1 MLLFPLLILLLLLFF
16 RSPYSQLSN
25 LLFGY
30 INYKKFAL
38 RAQVTSCFI
47 KNYHSRKPSHFFHNW
62 EGPRLEKCYILAHN
76 SLDTNIIQEPNLG
89 HALGRRG
96 CSFSLTFQA
105 LQLLTSISTDELHP
119 GDKGLN
125 PGSSNPAI
133 KSPGKNNVLEMQ
145 NDTDVEK
152 KEIVPHLKLETMYGQ
167 MENKQIQIPTS
178 HHVFYIDISSINWL
192 KTCASKIKL

>member
-1 MLLFPLLILLLLLFF
+1 MGKKLRLHFHCASIALPSIVKADKPQTRAPLWLITHKIH
-16 RSPYSQLSN
+16 RY
-25 LLFGY
+25 
-30 INYKKFAL
+30 
-38 RAQVTSCFI
+38 
-47 KNYHSRKPSHFFHNW
+47 
-62 EGPRLEKCYILAHN
+62 
-76 SLDTNIIQEPNLG
+76 
-89 HALGRRG
+89 
-96 CSFSLTFQA
+96 FQA

-133 KSPGKNNVLEMQ
+133 KFPGKNNVLEMQ